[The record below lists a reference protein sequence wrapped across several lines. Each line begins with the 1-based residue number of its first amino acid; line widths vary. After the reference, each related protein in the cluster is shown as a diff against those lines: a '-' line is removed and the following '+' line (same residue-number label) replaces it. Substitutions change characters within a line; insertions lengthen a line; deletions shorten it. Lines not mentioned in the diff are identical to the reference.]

1 MGGRTGDIDPAVVFH
16 LIRNAHMSVDELD
29 TLFNKRSG
37 MTGLTGYGD
46 MREVHR
52 LIAEGNEDAKLALDI
67 YIHRIVGYI
76 GNYTAQMG
84 GLDAITFT
92 AGVGENDEI
101 VRRRVIE
108 QLEPFG
114 VKLDQKKNDQRSKEA
129 RIISTPDSTVAVCV
143 IPTNEELS
151 IARQAEVVASQGD
164 AYGNKFQA

>member
-1 MGGRTGDIDPAVVFH
+1 
-16 LIRNAHMSVDELD
+16 
-29 TLFNKRSG
+29 
-37 MTGLTGYGD
+37 
-46 MREVHR
+46 
-52 LIAEGNEDAKLALDI
+52 
-67 YIHRIVGYI
+67 
-76 GNYTAQMG
+76 MG

-114 VKLDQKKNDQRSKEA
+114 VKLDQEKNDQRSKEA